1 LYFNFRASIQPIST
15 NIRQSRQDEFHQ
27 AVNRETSQSLSRV
40 RFRLSMMP
48 RKQDVLSSP
57 ITTVLDVK
65 SILKKSPIQRTSSVD
80 RDIDQ
85 LISLKPEENSF
96 CTSDD
101 DHLSDQ
107 STTDS
112 CLGSLSSNDSAY
124 HSIIQHH
131 LETLV

>member
-1 LYFNFRASIQPIST
+1 
-15 NIRQSRQDEFHQ
+15 
-27 AVNRETSQSLSRV
+27 
-40 RFRLSMMP
+40 MMP

-101 DHLSDQ
+101 DHLSDR